1 MPVIYENEEIL
12 IINKPSGLAVQGGS
26 GIKHSVDTLLPK
38 QTGYPVF
45 LVHRLDKDTS
55 GILIT
60 AKSSASAA
68 KWTKLI
74 ATKDVIKEYEA
85 FCIGRLNEDEG
96 VITETVEQKG
106 IEKQARTHFCVK
118 EVYSTADETQGF
130 EKQEFS
136 LISLR
141 LETGRMHQ
149 IRIHLAKRNCP
160 VAADDKYGN
169 FKLNREIKKNL
180 GISKLMLHAKRIEF
194 PLGKIVKT
202 LEIDYPSHMA
212 DLSFSGKIVKLSS
225 TGIFR
230 Y

>member
-1 MPVIYENEEIL
+1 MIELPVIYENDEIL

-38 QTGYPVF
+38 QTGYPIY

-68 KWTKLI
+68 KWTRLI
-74 ATKDVIKEYEA
+74 GSKEVKKEYEA
-85 FCIGRLNEDEG
+85 FCIGRLNEAQG
-96 VITETVEQKG
+96 FITDTVEQKG
-106 IEKQARTHFCVK
+106 VEKNARTHFCVK
-118 EVYSTADETQGF
+118 TVYETTQEIGEF

-136 LISLR
+136 LITLR

-160 VAADDKYGN
+160 IAADDKYGN
-169 FKLNREIKKNL
+169 FKLNKEIKKSL
-180 GISKLMLHAKRIEF
+180 GISRLMLHAKKIEF
-194 PLGKIVKT
+194 PLGTAMKT

-212 DLSFSGKIVKLSS
+212 DLSFSGKIVK
-225 TGIFR
+225 T
-230 Y
+230 